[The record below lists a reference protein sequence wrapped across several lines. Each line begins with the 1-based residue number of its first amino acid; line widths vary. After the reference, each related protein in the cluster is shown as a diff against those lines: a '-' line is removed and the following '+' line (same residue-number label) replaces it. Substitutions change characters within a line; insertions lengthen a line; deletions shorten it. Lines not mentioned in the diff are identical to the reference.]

1 MASRPAHRS
10 PPLRLLAEAGLLAA
24 AGAAVLLDARGYP
37 LSLAEG
43 APGPAFFPRLLAAL
57 LIACA
62 AWLAIRAWRGTKKRG
77 SGGAKDSGSDA
88 GSGGGSGAGE
98 PLASQARR
106 TRSRGN
112 AASDSAADAK
122 AGTRIQRLG
131 VWIAVTWIAAFL
143 LAWPRLGTVL
153 SVPLLVAG
161 LMWLTG
167 ERSWRT
173 LVSVPLAF
181 AGFIYLVFMVLLGV
195 PLPAGF

>member
-1 MASRPAHRS
+1 MSSRSARGS
-10 PPLRLLAEAGLLAA
+10 PTLRLLAEAGLLAA
-24 AGAAVLLDARGYP
+24 VGAAVLLDSRGYP
-37 LSLAEG
+37 PSLAEG

-62 AWLAIRAWRGTKKRG
+62 AWLAIRAWSGAKERG
-77 SGGAKDSGSDA
+77 SRGAKDSGSGGESSA
-88 GSGGGSGAGE
+88 G
-98 PLASQARR
+98 
-106 TRSRGN
+106 RSRGSASSDP
-112 AASDSAADAK
+112 AASEGPGS
-122 AGTRIQRLG
+122 RVRRFG
-131 VWIAVTWIAAFL
+131 VWIAVAWIAAFL

-153 SVPLLVAG
+153 SVPLLVVG